1 MSHGVPGE
9 RAIPPRGQGIEII
22 LVPTVSA
29 VGSTK
34 GDPISPSHL
43 NVDN

>member
-22 LVPTVSA
+22 LVPIVMC
-29 VGSTK
+29 G
-34 GDPISPSHL
+34 GQHER
-43 NVDN
+43 